1 MKLNKREKSWIFVLV
16 DVYFFFVFV
25 LSFVCGVNTCHF
37 ISTLYCLDNVPYVFG
52 RTFEIF
58 WFVHVYM
65 HVIFYFEI
73 GSRMVKYR
81 FYFAG
86 HGSRMVKYRNWPPGR

>member
-1 MKLNKREKSWIFVLV
+1 MRWLGGAEYEIEREGKKLNFRLQDVVQPLV

-37 ISTLYCLDNVPYVFG
+37 ISTLYCLNNVPYVFG

-65 HVIFYFEI
+65 HVF
-73 GSRMVKYR
+73 V
-81 FYFAG
+81 
-86 HGSRMVKYRNWPPGR
+86 